1 MWILYT
7 LPSWYTH
14 AVPILGIAILLISM
28 FLKVIPFI
36 STYHLPLRIIGLVIL
51 LFGIFFEGVMFS
63 GKDLNDKVKELEAKV
78 AAAEVKSVQVNT
90 KIIEKVITKQKIV
103 KERGE
108 EIIKY
113 VDKEIVKYDVKFAP
127 GGQCE
132 IPKEF
137 IAIHNKAAEDIK

>member
-1 MWILYT
+1 MWILYL

-14 AVPILGIAILLISM
+14 AVPVLGLALILVSM

-36 STYHLPLRIIGLVIL
+36 STYYIPLRIIGLVTL
-51 LFGIFFEGVMFS
+51 LFGIFFEGVMYS
-63 GKDLNDKVKELEAKV
+63 GKDLHDKIKELEAKV
-78 AAAEVKSVQVNT
+78 VAAEAKSAEVNT
-90 KIIEKVITKQKIV
+90 KIVEKIVTKQKIV

-108 EIIKY
+108 DIIKY
-113 VDKEIVKYDVKFAP
+113 VDKEIIKYDVKFAP

-137 IAIHNKAAEDIK
+137 INIHNRAAEEIK

>member
-1 MWILYT
+1 MWMLYL

-14 AVPILGIAILLISM
+14 AVPTLGLALILVSM

-36 STYHLPLRIIGLVIL
+36 STYYIPLRIIGLVTL
-51 LFGIFFEGVMFS
+51 LFGIFFEGVMYS
-63 GKDLNDKVKELEAKV
+63 GKDLHDKIKELEAKV
-78 AAAEVKSVQVNT
+78 AAAEAKSAEVNT
-90 KIIEKVITKQKIV
+90 KIVEKIVTKQKIV

-108 EIIKY
+108 DIIRY
-113 VDKEIVKYDVKFAP
+113 VDKEIIKYDVKFAP

-137 IAIHNKAAEDIK
+137 INIHNRAAEEIK

>member
-1 MWILYT
+1 MWILYL

-14 AVPILGIAILLISM
+14 AVPTLGLALILVSM

-36 STYHLPLRIIGLVIL
+36 STYYIPLRIIGLVTL
-51 LFGIFFEGVMFS
+51 LFGIFFEGVMYS
-63 GKDLNDKVKELEAKV
+63 GKDLHDKIKELEAKV
-78 AAAEVKSVQVNT
+78 AAAEAKSAEVNT
-90 KIIEKVITKQKIV
+90 KIVEKIVTKQKIV

-108 EIIKY
+108 DIIRY
-113 VDKEIVKYDVKFAP
+113 VDKEIIKYDVKFAP

-137 IAIHNKAAEDIK
+137 ISIHNKAAEEIK

>member
-1 MWILYT
+1 MWILYL

-14 AVPILGIAILLISM
+14 AVPTLGLALILVSM

-36 STYHLPLRIIGLVIL
+36 STYYIPLRIIGLVTL
-51 LFGIFFEGVMFS
+51 LFGIFFEGVMYS
-63 GKDLNDKVKELEAKV
+63 GKDLHDKIKELEAKV
-78 AAAEVKSVQVNT
+78 AAAEAKSAEVNT
-90 KIIEKVITKQKIV
+90 KIVEKIVTKQKIV

-108 EIIKY
+108 DIIKY
-113 VDKEIVKYDVKFAP
+113 VDKEIIKYDVKFAP

-137 IAIHNKAAEDIK
+137 INIHNRAAEEIK

>member
-1 MWILYT
+1 MWILYL

-14 AVPILGIAILLISM
+14 AVPTLGLALILVSM

-36 STYHLPLRIIGLVIL
+36 STYYIPLRIIGLVTL
-51 LFGIFFEGVMFS
+51 LFGIFFEGVMYS
-63 GKDLNDKVKELEAKV
+63 GKDLHDKIKELEAKV
-78 AAAEVKSVQVNT
+78 VAAEAKSAEVNT
-90 KIIEKVITKQKIV
+90 KIVEKIVTKQKIV

-108 EIIKY
+108 DIIKY
-113 VDKEIVKYDVKFAP
+113 VDKEIIKYDVKFAP

-137 IAIHNKAAEDIK
+137 INIHNRAAEEIK